1 MSLAR
6 ITECLEY
13 ILEAEHDDFEENPSY
28 NHVYYKALAELTS
41 EVHADY
47 TLDITI
53 RQLLQ
58 MGDNCNE

>member
-13 ILEAEHDDFEENPSY
+13 ILEAERDDFEENPSY

-41 EVHADY
+41 EVHADH

-53 RQLLQ
+53 RLLLQ